1 MVDHNIVRPGDS
13 AIRRLLYAQAELDR
27 TPASGGM
34 GDGFLVD
41 PERAEA
47 ALAQLDRAILDIRQ
61 SLNAFSISA
70 VPPPARDE
78 VSMNLARQIAVM
90 DTRAQVYVRAWADQL
105 QEFRDAVQAQVDAY
119 RRVDDENA
127 GQLS

>member
-47 ALAQLDRAILDIRQ
+47 ALAQLDQAIFDIRQ
-61 SLNAFSISA
+61 SLDAFA
-70 VPPPARDE
+70 VPTVTPPARDD
-78 VSMNLARQIAVM
+78 VSVNLARQISAMDQRAV
-90 DTRAQVYVRAWADQL
+90 AYVRAWADQI
-105 QEFRDAVQAQVDAY
+105 QAFRDAVQAQVDAY
-119 RRVDDENA
+119 RLADEETA
-127 GQLS
+127 ERLS